1 MAKPRKQLTYLKKN
15 KKYMDFDPIIK
26 MEGKYDIALI
36 QTRKGTGK
44 TFGSIREG
52 HIRFRQTGKPFAYTR
67 ATFEQLKEFASPD
80 KYASL
85 LSALGYY
92 MAKNEKISTKGH
104 YKLMNKTKKNTARSL
119 VPINYFLSINQ
130 AMNIQSSK
138 FEPLSLMILDEI
150 QHHFREQKM
159 DHVNKAINLIASVL
173 RDHNCPIWIISNKID
188 QEDIFLRKFKLER
201 EMNKL
206 HPGEV
211 KRFTRTYKTGNKER
225 VFIKSN
231 KESVDLESSNGKWV
245 LRDEVVEIKF
255 LIYKP
260 AESNEFKDS
269 TKKSIAYK
277 LSALTDYGTVINSD
291 DYFKKLKKLPYIK
304 NLGNFKGKININ
316 GLEFGLWT
324 YKTKSGKEIYQFSNK
339 VNPTGKTR
347 YFSYVDYDLGSLIGS
362 FDFVKSL
369 KHKLIKGELQFSDI
383 DIFSVIIELITLKGN
398 GK

>member
-1 MAKPRKQLTYLKKN
+1 MARPRKELTYLKKN
-15 KKYMDFDPIIK
+15 KKYMDFDPVIK

-67 ATFEQLKEFASPD
+67 ATFEQLKEFAAPD

-104 YKLMNKTKKNTARSL
+104 YKLMNKTKKNTARTL

-150 QHHFREQKM
+150 QHHFREQKI

-201 EMNKL
+201 EMDRL

-211 KRFTRTYKTGNKER
+211 KRFTRSYRTGNKEK
-225 VFIKSN
+225 IKITSTD
-231 KESVDLESSNGKWV
+231 KNGNEFNKWV
-245 LRDEVVEIKF
+245 LRDEVIEIKF

-277 LSALTDYGTVINSD
+277 LSALTDYGSVINSD
-291 DYFKKLKKLPYIK
+291 DYFKKLKRLPYIK
-304 NLGNFKGKININ
+304 KLGNFKGKININ

-324 YKTKSGKEIYQFSNK
+324 YKTRSGTEIYQFTNK
-339 VNPTGKTR
+339 VNQTGKTR
-347 YFSYVDYDLGSLIGS
+347 YFSYIDYDLGSLIGS
-362 FDFVKSL
+362 FDFVKKL

-383 DIFSVIIELITLKGN
+383 DIFTAIIELINLKGN